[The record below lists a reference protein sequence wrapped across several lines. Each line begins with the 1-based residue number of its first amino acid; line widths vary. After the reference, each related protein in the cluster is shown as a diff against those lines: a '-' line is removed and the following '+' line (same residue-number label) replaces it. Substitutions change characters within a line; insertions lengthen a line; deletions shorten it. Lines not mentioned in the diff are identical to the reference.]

1 MVMEKRNLPLSS
13 PPHIGSTLQL
23 HEWQSQTLFPDNS
36 AYGFSNHSI
45 GSREMGLSAIIN
57 VNHNGFPDIVL
68 PDANRS
74 ALTAITFVGGTSQ
87 IISRTPLSGQFSSG
101 LYVTDLDRDG
111 KPEIIYATKNQTLT
125 LLRWHQ

>member
-1 MVMEKRNLPLSS
+1 M
-13 PPHIGSTLQL
+13 
-23 HEWQSQTLFPDNS
+23 
-36 AYGFSNHSI
+36 

-111 KPEIIYATKNQTLT
+111 KPEILFATKNQTLT
-125 LLRWHQ
+125 LLRWPQ